1 MEKDEPL
8 AKPKVYVETTIV
20 SYLTARLSR
29 DLVTA
34 AHQQITQQWWNDRR
48 KAFDLFASQAV
59 VKEAGEGDEA
69 MAGFRLK
76 VLEGLPL
83 LDITEEVSSF
93 AEELI
98 RVGPMPPKAA
108 VDAVHVAAS
117 VVHRLDYLLTW
128 NCTHLANAAIR
139 IKIDQM
145 CRSRGHLPVV
155 ICTPEELMEA

>member
-1 MEKDEPL
+1 MEKNVPL

-59 VKEAGEGDEA
+59 VNEAGEGDET
-69 MAGFRLK
+69 MAGLRLK
-76 VLEGLPL
+76 VLDELPL

-98 RVGPMPPKAA
+98 RAGPMPPKAA

-117 VVHRLDYLLTW
+117 VVHRIDYLLTW

-139 IKIDQM
+139 VRIDQM
-145 CRSRGHLPVV
+145 CRSRDYSPVV
-155 ICTPEELMEA
+155 ICTPEELMGA

>member
-1 MEKDEPL
+1 MEKDPL

-29 DLVTA
+29 ALVTA

-48 KAFDLFASQAV
+48 KDFDLFASQAV
-59 VKEAGEGDEA
+59 VKEAGGGDETVA
-69 MAGFRLK
+69 DLRLK
-76 VLEGLPL
+76 VLEELPL

-145 CRSRGHLPVV
+145 CRSRDYSPVV

>member
-1 MEKDEPL
+1 MEKDL
-8 AKPKVYVETTIV
+8 SAKPKVYVETTIV

-34 AHQQITQQWWNDRR
+34 AHQQITQQWWSDRR
-48 KAFDLFASQAV
+48 TAFDLCASQAV
-59 VKEAGEGDEA
+59 VNEAGGGNET
-69 MAGFRLK
+69 MASLRLK
-76 VLEGLPL
+76 VLEELPL

-117 VVHRLDYLLTW
+117 VVHRVAYLLTW

-139 IKIDQM
+139 VKIDQM
-145 CRSRGHLPVV
+145 CRSRNYSPVV

>member
-1 MEKDEPL
+1 MEKDDPL
-8 AKPKVYVETTIV
+8 AKPRVYVETTIV

-34 AHQQITQQWWNDRR
+34 AHQQITQQWWNDCR
-48 KAFDLFASQAV
+48 KTFDLFASQAV
-59 VKEAGEGDEA
+59 VNEAGGGDET
-69 MAGFRLK
+69 MAGLRLR
-76 VLEGLPL
+76 VLEELPL
-83 LDITEEVSSF
+83 LDITEEVSNF

-117 VVHRLDYLLTW
+117 VVHRVDYLLTW

-145 CRSRGHLPVV
+145 CRSRDYPPVV
-155 ICTPEELMEA
+155 ICTPEELTGA

>member
-1 MEKDEPL
+1 MEKDDPL

-48 KAFDLFASQAV
+48 KAFDLVTSQAV
-59 VKEAGEGDEA
+59 IKESAEGDDT
-69 MAGFRLK
+69 MASLRLK
-76 VLEGLPL
+76 ILEEIPL

-117 VVHRLDYLLTW
+117 VVHRVDYLLTW
-128 NCTHLANAAIR
+128 NCTHLANATLR

-145 CRSRGHLPVV
+145 CRSRDYSPVV
-155 ICTPEELMEA
+155 ICTPEELMGA

>member
-1 MEKDEPL
+1 MDEPL
-8 AKPKVYVETTIV
+8 AKPRVYVETTII

-29 DLVTA
+29 NLVTA
-34 AHQQITQQWWNDRR
+34 AHQQLTQQWWSDRR
-48 KAFDLFASQAV
+48 KDFDLFASEAV
-59 VKEAGEGDEA
+59 VKEAGGGDET
-69 MAGFRLK
+69 MADLRLK
-76 VLEGLPL
+76 VLEELPL
-83 LDITEEVSSF
+83 LDITEEVSNF

-117 VVHRLDYLLTW
+117 VVHRVDYLLTW

-139 IKIDQM
+139 TKIDQM
-145 CRSRGHLPVV
+145 CRSRDYSPVV

>member
-1 MEKDEPL
+1 MS
-8 AKPKVYVETTIV
+8 AKPRVYVETTIV

-34 AHQQITQQWWNDRR
+34 AHQQITQQWWSDRR
-48 KAFDLFASQAV
+48 KAFNLCASQAV
-59 VKEAGEGDEA
+59 INEAGEGDET
-69 MAGFRLK
+69 MADLRLK
-76 VLEGLPL
+76 VLEELPL

-98 RVGPMPPKAA
+98 RVGPMPLKAA

-117 VVHRLDYLLTW
+117 VVHRVDYLLTW

-145 CRSRGHLPVV
+145 CRSRNYLPVV
-155 ICTPEELMEA
+155 ICTPEELLEA

>member
-1 MEKDEPL
+1 MGKVDPP
-8 AKPKVYVETTIV
+8 AKLRVYIETTIV

-34 AHQQITQQWWNDRR
+34 AHQQMTQQWWADRR
-48 KAFDLFASQAV
+48 TAFDLCASQAV
-59 VKEAGEGDEA
+59 VNEAGGGDET
-69 MAGFRLK
+69 MSRLRLK
-76 VLEGLPL
+76 VLEELPL
-83 LDITEEVSSF
+83 LDITEEVTNF

-117 VVHRLDYLLTW
+117 VVHRVDYLLTW

-139 IKIDQM
+139 TKIDQM
-145 CRSRGHLPVV
+145 CRSRDYAPVV
-155 ICTPEELMEA
+155 ICTPEELMGA

>member
-1 MEKDEPL
+1 MERDGQL
-8 AKPKVYVETTIV
+8 AKPKVYVETTII

-34 AHQQITQQWWNDRR
+34 AHQQITHQWWNDRR
-48 KAFDLFASQAV
+48 KAFELVASQAV
-59 VKEAGEGDEA
+59 VKEAGEGNEA
-69 MAGFRLK
+69 MAGLRLK
-76 VLEGLPL
+76 VLEELPL
-83 LDITEEVSSF
+83 LDITDEVSSF

-98 RVGPMPPKAA
+98 RVGPMPQKAA
-108 VDAVHVAAS
+108 IDAVHVAAS
-117 VVHRLDYLLTW
+117 VVHRVNYLLTW

-145 CRSRGHLPVV
+145 CRSRDYAPVV

>member
-1 MEKDEPL
+1 MEKADPL
-8 AKPKVYVETTIV
+8 TRPKVYVETTIV

-59 VKEAGEGDEA
+59 INEAGGGDETRVSL
-69 MAGFRLK
+69 RLK
-76 VLEGLPL
+76 VLEELPL
-83 LDITEEVSSF
+83 LDITEEVSIF

-108 VDAVHVAAS
+108 IDAVHVAAA
-117 VVHRLDYLLTW
+117 VVHRVDYLLTW
-128 NCTHLANAAIR
+128 NCKHLANAAIR

-145 CRSRGHLPVV
+145 CRSRGYSPVV